1 MMKKRFKFIHQLD
14 SKNCGL
20 ACLCMVANYHGKN
33 LSIAD
38 LSDLCYRNKSGI
50 SMMNLKDTA
59 ERLGFI
65 AKGVKVKEQKLFELE
80 SPYIAYW
87 NQRHYVV
94 VLKVSKK
101 NVVVADPSKGILT
114 YSLRSFL
121 DCWTEGVD
129 EGILLLLSPTDK
141 FYSFT
146 FSHKH
151 KIELAKLFHYLLP
164 YKNDLLKVLVCL
176 LCGAGISVV
185 LPLFSQVIVDN
196 GIPSKEIGFVTLIL
210 LSQIII
216 TIGKSIN
223 LFIQNRL
230 LLHVSTGLSLTLI
243 SDFLKKLL
251 NLKMSFFDSRL
262 VGDLIQRVNDFN
274 RIENFL
280 CSSLIASISIVVTF
294 LIYGGL
300 IIEYGC
306 SLLLIYIVSSIFYVI
321 WIQVFRNIRS
331 KIDYMRFQESA
342 INYSNIVQLITGVQ
356 DIKLN
361 TCEDKKRKEWE
372 SIQTK
377 LYDINTKSLWI
388 NQVQEIG
395 ASLIDNVK
403 NLLISFMTI
412 KYVISGNMT
421 IGMFVAIQY
430 ILGQLNIP
438 LYQLVGLIQKMQETK
453 LSLERINEIYC
464 RDEECVNVSL
474 LSDISQSDIF
484 LDDLVF
490 QYSGPHSP
498 KVINHVSVRI
508 PYGKTT
514 AIVGSSGSGKTTL
527 LKLLLGYYAPVSGA
541 IYLDECKLDDVS
553 IHEWRKQCAIVMQEG
568 YLFSDSIAENI
579 ALSGEVKDMQRV
591 KKAAKIACI
600 NEFIEKLPQQYD
612 TKIGMEGLNLSNGQ
626 KQRILIARAIYKNAN
641 YIFLDE
647 ATNSLDAINEK
658 SLVCNLNYYFKNKT
672 MVVIAHRL
680 STVKNADNI
689 IVMNNGTVI
698 ESGTHAELVSMQGE
712 YFSLIR
718 NQLEIV

>member
-151 KIELAKLFHYLLP
+151 KIELTKLFHYLLP

-243 SDFLKKLL
+243 SDFL
-251 NLKMSFFDSRL
+251 
-262 VGDLIQRVNDFN
+262 
-274 RIENFL
+274 
-280 CSSLIASISIVVTF
+280 
-294 LIYGGL
+294 
-300 IIEYGC
+300 
-306 SLLLIYIVSSIFYVI
+306 
-321 WIQVFRNIRS
+321 
-331 KIDYMRFQESA
+331 
-342 INYSNIVQLITGVQ
+342 
-356 DIKLN
+356 
-361 TCEDKKRKEWE
+361 
-372 SIQTK
+372 
-377 LYDINTKSLWI
+377 
-388 NQVQEIG
+388 
-395 ASLIDNVK
+395 
-403 NLLISFMTI
+403 
-412 KYVISGNMT
+412 
-421 IGMFVAIQY
+421 
-430 ILGQLNIP
+430 
-438 LYQLVGLIQKMQETK
+438 
-453 LSLERINEIYC
+453 
-464 RDEECVNVSL
+464 
-474 LSDISQSDIF
+474 
-484 LDDLVF
+484 
-490 QYSGPHSP
+490 H
-498 KVINHVSVRI
+498 
-508 PYGKTT
+508 
-514 AIVGSSGSGKTTL
+514 
-527 LKLLLGYYAPVSGA
+527 
-541 IYLDECKLDDVS
+541 
-553 IHEWRKQCAIVMQEG
+553 
-568 YLFSDSIAENI
+568 
-579 ALSGEVKDMQRV
+579 
-591 KKAAKIACI
+591 
-600 NEFIEKLPQQYD
+600 
-612 TKIGMEGLNLSNGQ
+612 
-626 KQRILIARAIYKNAN
+626 
-641 YIFLDE
+641 
-647 ATNSLDAINEK
+647 
-658 SLVCNLNYYFKNKT
+658 
-672 MVVIAHRL
+672 
-680 STVKNADNI
+680 
-689 IVMNNGTVI
+689 
-698 ESGTHAELVSMQGE
+698 
-712 YFSLIR
+712 
-718 NQLEIV
+718 